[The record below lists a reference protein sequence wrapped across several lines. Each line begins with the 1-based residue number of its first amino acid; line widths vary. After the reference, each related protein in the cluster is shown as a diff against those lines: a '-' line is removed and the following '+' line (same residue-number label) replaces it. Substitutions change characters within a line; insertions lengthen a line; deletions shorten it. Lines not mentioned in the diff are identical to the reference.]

1 MIFISNTTCFS
12 AEGAIVPSSGTN
24 SLLAEFAILEFAD
37 TNIIKVFITKKY
49 AQRKTSHTLKK
60 PNVFEL
66 PDNKKNEKLFSKY
79 ELFFW
84 DQANFYSNSF
94 QVLMLQY
101 PILRASLPP
110 SPFLS
115 NLTPANW
122 NPSSTQYLS
131 STSLASLFLY

>member
-24 SLLAEFAILEFAD
+24 SLLAEFAILEFVD

-79 ELFFW
+79 ELFF
-84 DQANFYSNSF
+84 
-94 QVLMLQY
+94 
-101 PILRASLPP
+101 
-110 SPFLS
+110 
-115 NLTPANW
+115 
-122 NPSSTQYLS
+122 
-131 STSLASLFLY
+131 